1 MGWTAY
7 PPLSLPTKATARTLW
22 ILGLHVLTLS
32 SLAGAINFIVTI
44 VNMRTQGMSWT
55 RMPLFIWAIGTY
67 AVLLLAVLPALS
79 AGLTLLLLDRQA
91 GTNFFAGRG
100 RQRRASTSTS
110 SGSSGHPE
118 VYIMV
123 LPAFGMISEIIPV
136 ASQAVFGYKA
146 VAFSTAGIAFLSML
160 VWAHHMFTVAR
171 RS

>member
-1 MGWTAY
+1 M
-7 PPLSLPTKATARTLW
+7 
-22 ILGLHVLTLS
+22 
-32 SLAGAINFIVTI
+32 LAGAINFIVTI

-91 GTNFFAGRG
+91 GTNFAPDEGGNAVLYQHVFWFF
-100 RQRRASTSTS
+100 
-110 SGSSGHPE
+110 GHPE

-136 ASQAVFGYKA
+136 RAQADLRLQGGRVLDRGDRLLLDA
-146 VAFSTAGIAFLSML
+146 RVGAPHVHGRDAGVPERLL
-160 VWAHHMFTVAR
+160 HGRLDDHR
-171 RS
+171 RADRA